1 MRTLVLALSGQQ
13 QLSLYS
19 TLVRESSA
27 RQPVSRGETE
37 LRNVKITLILSLIRA
52 TRRLSGSLYLLL
64 FKKVRSNRLL
74 NIINL
79 ILRSDD

>member
-1 MRTLVLALSGQQ
+1 MKVLLACEDNLDP
-13 QLSLYS
+13 QL
-19 TLVRESSA
+19 
-27 RQPVSRGETE
+27 
-37 LRNVKITLILSLIRA
+37 LIRA